1 MPTAVSIFSPS
12 QNGGSSYDVI
22 TRESY
27 KFYVFN
33 QIYQGNG
40 KSDQNLDL
48 KLKKAHLVSN

>member
-12 QNGGSSYDVI
+12 QNGGSLNDVI

-27 KFYVFN
+27 KLYVFN

-40 KSDQNLDL
+40 KSDQNPDL